1 MSLDVP
7 GRFMESNVTPTT
19 VRNPLIRL
27 PLTCTVM
34 GLSRS
39 ALYAQ
44 MAASLMTRPVK
55 TGLRTAAFP
64 ASEVEAVIAAR
75 VAGQSDDAIRALVQ
89 RLHADR
95 RIAAGL
101 PAA

>member
-1 MSLDVP
+1 MCPWMFRGV
-7 GRFMESNVTPTT
+7 FMESNVTTTT

-34 GLSRS
+34 GVSRS
-39 ALYAQ
+39 SLYAQ

-89 RLHADR
+89 RLHAAR
-95 RIAAGL
+95 VLVGS
-101 PAA
+101 